1 MNLKTNM
8 PKIDLNAQ
16 DWNEVCHILKIHLP
30 DYPVWAFGSRVKWTA
45 KAYSDLDLAI
55 ITLQPL
61 SLSAMAT
68 IKEAFDE
75 SNLSI
80 RVDIVDWAATSE
92 EFRKIIERNKVILQ
106 KGKEGREA
114 IGSDWIL
121 TSIDEL
127 KASTPGSI
135 AIGPFGSRM
144 KSDCYVPIGVRVVRG
159 TNLMEGR
166 KFSGEFVFIT
176 ENKAKELGNS
186 NLQPNDI
193 VFPHRGSIGEVGIVP
208 DDGKQY
214 VISSSLMKLSCD
226 TSKAAPLFIYY
237 FFKSSLGRFEL
248 LKNASQV
255 GTPGIGQPLTSL
267 KAIRLRLPPINEQLG
282 IVGILASLDDR
293 IALLRETNATL
304 EAIAQALFKSWFVD
318 FDPVHAK
325 QQGREPEGMDADT
338 AALFPDSF
346 EESELGLV
354 PKGWLAS
361 TLDEISTVGIGK
373 TPPRKEQ
380 HWFSENPNDVRWV
393 SIRDMGICGAYI
405 STTNEF
411 LKAESIERFNV
422 RLVPD
427 NTVMLSFKM
436 TIGRVAISDGEMT
449 TNEAIAHFKLDEQA
463 ILSTEFI
470 YLHLKHFDYS
480 TLSSTSSIA
489 DAVNS
494 KTVKNIPIVV
504 PSLEVF
510 AVFQNQVSIFFQK
523 IKVIEHQAH
532 TLTTL
537 RDTLL
542 PRLISGQLR
551 LSDAEVK

>member
-16 DWNEVCHILKIHLP
+16 DWNEVCHILKIHIP

-55 ITLQPL
+55 ITRQPL

-68 IKEAFDE
+68 IKEAFEE

-92 EFRKIIERNKVILQ
+92 EFRKIIEQHKVIVQ
-106 KGKEGREA
+106 KGKKGSEA
-114 IGSDWIL
+114 IGSKWIL

-159 TNLMEGR
+159 TNLMECR

-176 ENKAKELGNS
+176 EEKAKELGNS

-208 DDGKQY
+208 DDGKHY
-214 VISSSLMKLSCD
+214 VLSSSLLKLSCD
-226 TSKAAPLFIYY
+226 TTKAAPLFIYY

-267 KAIRLRLPPINEQLG
+267 KAIKLRLPPIKEQLG
-282 IVGILASLDDR
+282 VVGILAGLDDR

-325 QQGREPEGMDADT
+325 QQGREPEGLDADT
-338 AALFPDSF
+338 VALFPDSF
-346 EESELGLV
+346 EESVVGLI
-354 PKGWLAS
+354 PKGWFVRS
-361 TLDEISTVGIGK
+361 LDETAEFLNGLALQKFPPEEHSWLPVIKIAQLRKGDTVGADRAGRNLKPEYVIQDGDVL
-373 TPPRKEQ
+373 
-380 HWFSENPNDVRWV
+380 FSW
-393 SIRDMGICGAYI
+393 SG
-405 STTNEF
+405 
-411 LKAESIERFNV
+411 
-422 RLVPD
+422 
-427 NTVMLSFKM
+427 
-436 TIGRVAISDGEMT
+436 
-449 TNEAIAHFKLDEQA
+449 
-463 ILSTEFI
+463 
-470 YLHLKHFDYS
+470 
-480 TLSSTSSIA
+480 
-489 DAVNS
+489 
-494 KTVKNIPIVV
+494 
-504 PSLEVF
+504 SLEVEIWCGGEG
-510 AVFQNQVSIFFQK
+510 ALNQHLFKITSKEYPKWFFFLWTIHRLEFFRSIAANKATTMGHIQRK
-523 IKVIEHQAH
+523 HLSDAKVITPSIEFVETIGDYFVPLIENLISNSIQAQ

-551 LSDAEVK
+551 LPDAEALLEETTV